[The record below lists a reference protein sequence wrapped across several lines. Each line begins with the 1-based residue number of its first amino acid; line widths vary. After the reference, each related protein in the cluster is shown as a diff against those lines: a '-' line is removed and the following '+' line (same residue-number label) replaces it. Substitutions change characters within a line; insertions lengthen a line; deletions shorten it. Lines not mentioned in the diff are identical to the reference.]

1 MSSVIWYLYDF
12 ARKAWV
18 KGFADAKSAQ
28 SSFEKP
34 DRFRDF
40 PEVYKEYC
48 ISCGACTSA
57 CPSPNAIK
65 LVSGYNESDVDDCAN
80 LIESELNNNLA
91 TGSNGETDTVDE
103 IKPYPVIN
111 KSACIRCGFCAEVCP
126 TDPKTLTCG
135 ENHFIREEFTILP
148 HKRKYVIDDF
158 LCIKCKKCLKEC
170 PVDGAIE
177 LDANKVHVNQ
187 NLCIACGKC
196 FDVCPVKGALKS
208 IYIDY
213 LEEQKKVIRITVD
226 TLEDF
231 ITSKEEDLRDLSDR
245 KIMQLELPFYEVWDK
260 VSNILD
266 DKELILEI
274 IDNAIS
280 RLKLRII
287 LWDTDKCNK
296 CRLCVD
302 ECPTNAIDYNKD
314 KNEVI
319 RNEDKCLRCSTCY
332 QTCPFGVVSYFLA
345 KFIIIDSDNSNSNN
359 NSNNNQNTG
368 IQNGKIEDKIIKITV
383 NASQLANSI
392 K

>member
-12 ARKAWV
+12 ARKTWLE
-18 KGFADAKSAQ
+18 GFVDAKSTQ

-48 ISCGACTSA
+48 ISCGACTAA

-65 LVSGYNESDVDDCAN
+65 LVSSYGEEESA
-80 LIESELNNNLA
+80 E
-91 TGSNGETDTVDE
+91 GTDTDE
-103 IKPYPVIN
+103 INPYPVIN

-126 TDPKTLTCG
+126 TEPKTLTCG
-135 ENHFIREEFTILP
+135 ENHFINEEFTILP
-148 HKRKYVIDDF
+148 HTRKYVIDDF

-170 PVDGAIE
+170 PIDGAIE
-177 LDANKVHVNQ
+177 LDANKVYVNQ
-187 NLCIACGKC
+187 NLCISCGKC
-196 FDVCPVKGALKS
+196 IGVCPVKGALKS

-213 LEEQKKVIRITVD
+213 LEEQKKIIKITVD
-226 TLEDF
+226 TLEEF
-231 ITSKEEDLRDLSDR
+231 ITSKEEELREFPDG
-245 KIMQLELPFYEVWDK
+245 KIIQIEMSFSQVWDK

-266 DKELILEI
+266 DKELIFEI

-287 LWDTDKCNK
+287 MWNTDNCNK

-302 ECPTNAIDYNKD
+302 ECPTNAIIYNKD

-319 RNEDKCLRCSTCY
+319 RDENKCLRCSTCY

-345 KFIIIDSDNSNSNN
+345 KFVITGSADNNDNDSDTNNLDNNKSN
-359 NSNNNQNTG
+359 
-368 IQNGKIEDKIIKITV
+368 IQNGNIDDKIIKITV
-383 NASQLANSI
+383 NASQLVNSI